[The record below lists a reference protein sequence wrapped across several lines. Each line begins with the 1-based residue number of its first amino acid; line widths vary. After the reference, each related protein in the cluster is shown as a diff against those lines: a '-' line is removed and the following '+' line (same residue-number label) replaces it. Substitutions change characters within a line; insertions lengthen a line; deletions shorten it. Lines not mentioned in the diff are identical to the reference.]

1 MNNNTD
7 QILNVLFA
15 SNNEFSPYLGVSLYS
30 LLKHNLHDF
39 SEIKIFVFDDN
50 ISEKNKNKINS
61 IAHSFKSEIRYIKS
75 KDIEQIIGEKTFAMY
90 KDGVKS
96 MTTYSRLFSSTLIPN
111 VDKILYLDSDSL
123 ILNSFKDL
131 WEMNFDEYSCAGVI
145 DTLGI
150 EYIKKEIDLQE
161 KHNYVNGGFL
171 LINLKKWRENNIET
185 EFMEFLKEHNNKFIF
200 HDQGILN
207 GVLKNEILYL
217 HPKYN
222 LLGQFHGIDYEKAIK
237 RAGYPNYYNK
247 EIIEEAQKSPIFLH
261 FCGGSIARP
270 WKNMK
275 HPFYGIYKNY
285 YEKTPFKEEIS
296 ANKEITKKEQLIY
309 SIYQSKLLTIII
321 KCLPDSLSVK
331 LANERIKK
339 ICENETENMLFNKNE
354 DI

>member
-1 MNNNTD
+1 MENNNH
-7 QILNVLFA
+7 ILNVLFA
-15 SNNEFSPYLGVSLYS
+15 SNNEFSPYMGVSLYS
-30 LLKHNLHDF
+30 LLKHNINEF
-39 SEIKIFVFDDN
+39 ETIRIYIFDDG

-61 IAHSFKSEIRYIKS
+61 IAKSFKSEIHFIKS

-96 MTTYSRLFSSTLIPN
+96 MTTYSRLFSSTLIPH

-150 EYIKKEIDLQE
+150 EYIKKEIDLEE
-161 KHNYVNGGFL
+161 KYNYVNGGFL

-185 EFMEFLKEHNNKFIF
+185 EFMDFLKEHNKKFIF

-222 LLGQFHGIDYEKAIK
+222 LLGQFHDINYEKAIK

-261 FCGGSIARP
+261 FCGGSISRP
-270 WKNMK
+270 WKNIQ
-275 HPFYGIYKNY
+275 HPFYETYKKY
-285 YEKTPFKEEIS
+285 YEKTPFEEEIR
-296 ANKEITKKEQLIY
+296 NEKKITKKEGLVY
-309 SIYQSKLLTIII
+309 SIYKTHILTILI
-321 KCLPDSLSVK
+321 KFIPDSLSIK
-331 LANERIKK
+331 LANQRIKK
-339 ICENETENMLFNKNE
+339 ICERETENMLFNQKNE
-354 DI
+354 DV